1 MEAGKR
7 PWQGPKG
14 DGPAMKRGGGTGG
27 GSGSGAID
35 DDVVEASPGIL
46 PKQAAHTLQDVET
59 RLPSLQVQNIPLFK
73 SSPLT

>member
-14 DGPAMKRGGGTGG
+14 DGPPLKRGGGTGG

-35 DDVVEASPGIL
+35 DDVVEAIPGI
-46 PKQAAHTLQDVET
+46 PNKQAAHTPQGFFA
-59 RLPSLQVQNIPLFK
+59 RLPSLRVQDIPLV
-73 SSPLT
+73 